1 MAASLP
7 RTLLIASVVAIGVVV
22 SLRAQDAAPAH
33 KLTFQGDTAIW
44 TVAIRP
50 DKTADFEQVMARLHE
65 ALLKSAQPTRQQQAQ
80 GWRVVRLATP
90 LPNGNIAYVHVV
102 RPVIPEADYTV
113 MQILYDELPDQR
125 QALWRVCRRLSVA
138 GDGRNYCGHV
148 GGASDG
154 AVRSRGALIG
164 TSLVSVTSVSAND
177 P

>member
-1 MAASLP
+1 MTAPLL

-22 SLRAQDAAPAH
+22 PLQAQDAAPVH

-50 DKTADFEQVMARLHE
+50 EKTADFEQVMTRLHE

-90 LPNGNIAYVHVV
+90 LPDGNIAYVHVV

-113 MQILYDELPDQR
+113 MQILYDELPEER
-125 QALWRVCRRLSVA
+125 QAL
-138 GDGRNYCGHV
+138 YEQY
-148 GGASDG
+148 
-154 AVRSRGALIG
+154 RGAFAKNL
-164 TSLVSVTSVSAND
+164 SLATGVTIADMSAALSKG
-177 P
+177 PSEVAAR

>member
-1 MAASLP
+1 MAASL
-7 RTLLIASVVAIGVVV
+7 RRALLIALVIAIGFVG
-22 SLRAQDAAPAH
+22 SLRAQDAAPAR

-44 TVAIRP
+44 TVAIKP

-90 LPNGNIAYVHVV
+90 LADGNIAYVHVV

-125 QALWRVCRRLSVA
+125 QALYEL
-138 GDGRNYCGHV
+138 Y
-148 GGASDG
+148 
-154 AVRSRGALIG
+154 RGAFAKNL
-164 TSLVSVTSVSAND
+164 SLATGVTVADMSAALTKA
-177 P
+177 PSEIAAR